1 MEEVKLNE
9 NLNINDLEEL
19 LNKYFLT
26 LEEQDL
32 KLQEELERFIKEDEL
47 LQQEEEVSLVSEQEF
62 RTQLLVELSKTNE
75 NIQYNNNLLY
85 WAIVITGTILICTLL
100 YKVLKIFI

>member
-1 MEEVKLNE
+1 MEEVK
-9 NLNINDLEEL
+9 LNINDLEEL

-32 KLQEELERFIKEDEL
+32 KVQEELEKSIEEDNL
-47 LQQEEEVSLVSEQEF
+47 LQQEEEITLSSEEDF

-100 YKVLKIFI
+100 YKILKIFI